1 MSVAVKALLLL
12 SSNVLPM
19 RQHCLELK
27 KKKKI
32 GGGRL
37 LQTKHVRLRQ
47 VFFVLTAIV

>member
-27 KKKKI
+27 KKI